1 MATIKTNRLVL
12 RQWQDSDLAPFAA
25 LNSDPRVREFFPGL
39 QSREESDRDVK
50 LVSDHIAKYGWGFW
64 AVSLI
69 ETGEFIGFI
78 GLEDVYFQ
86 AHFTPAVEIGWRLA
100 FDYWGK
106 GYATE
111 GAKAVLKYGFE
122 TLRLDQIVSFTT
134 RGNTRSRHV
143 MEKIGMHHQAQDD
156 FDHPKLPEGHP
167 LRTHV
172 LYRMS
177 LHDWFSLSH
186 KQQKY
191 AYKPYSPTFPD
202 LFKKEKERISSSLTN
217 ALAIEH
223 VGSTAIANLGGKGI
237 IDIAISVP
245 NKEMEDASHILQKIG
260 YQYRPTFS
268 TPERF
273 YFVAYLP
280 DLEEGT
286 RRYHIH
292 LTYPSS
298 KEWNEFTGF
307 RDYLRTHPE
316 AVEEYAALKQSAANS
331 ANHDGTQ
338 YRKLKEPIFQKI
350 NTFIK
355 EIREEHA

>member
-1 MATIKTNRLVL
+1 VAIKTSRLIL

-25 LNSDPRVREFFPGL
+25 LNADPRVREFFPSL

-50 LVSDHIAKYGWGFW
+50 CASDHLARYGWGFW

-78 GLEDVYFQ
+78 GLEDIYFQ

-111 GAKAVLKYGFE
+111 GAKAALKYGFE
-122 TLRLDQIVSFTT
+122 TLRLDQIVSFTPVS
-134 RGNTRSRHV
+134 NMRSRRV
-143 MEKIGMHHQAQDD
+143 MEKIGMHHNKEDD
-156 FDHPKLPEGHP
+156 FDHPKLIEGHP
-167 LRTHV
+167 LRKHV
-172 LYRMS
+172 LYRILS
-177 LHDWFSLSH
+177 HDWFGQSE
-186 KQQKY
+186 QKY
-191 AYKPYSPTFPD
+191 VYKPYNSAFPS
-202 LFKKEKERISSSLTN
+202 LFQKEKVRISPFLKN
-217 ALAIEH
+217 AMAIEH
-223 VGSTAIANLGGKGI
+223 IGSTAIPNLGGKGI
-237 IDIAISVP
+237 IDIALSVP
-245 NKEMEDASHILQKIG
+245 KEEMKETINILEKLG
-260 YQYRPTFS
+260 YQYRSAFS

-280 DLEEGT
+280 DAEEGR

-298 KEWNEFTGF
+298 QVWNELIGF

-316 AVEEYAALKQSAANS
+316 AVEEYASIKKNAALTANC
-331 ANHDGTQ
+331 DGNQ
-338 YRKLKEPIFQKI
+338 YRKMKEPMFQKI
-350 NTFIK
+350 KAFIEGK
-355 EIREEHA
+355 